1 MNPIHAHLLVNHL
14 PIVGAIISF
23 GVILFGIILKNDTVK
38 KTGLYINIF
47 SSISAFL
54 AHITGENAEHLAE
67 EIEGVSHQMIHEHE
81 HQAEPFGQLM
91 IGLGI
96 LAIVILILYRMK
108 PKLASKL
115 VFISALGLAI
125 SCFLAQRAG
134 TSGGEIRHPEI
145 NMSSS
150 SSDHEADDDENE
162 DH

>member
-38 KTGLYINIF
+38 KTGLFINIF

-54 AHITGENAEHLAE
+54 AHITGEKAEHLAE
-67 EIEGVSHQMIHEHE
+67 EIEGISHSAIHEHE

-96 LAIVILILYRMK
+96 LAIIILILYRMK
-108 PKLASKL
+108 PKLANLL
-115 VFISALGLAI
+115 VFISALGLAV

-145 NMSSS
+145 NTTTTSTSNH
-150 SSDHEADDDENE
+150 DEHDD
-162 DH
+162 

>member
-14 PIVGAIISF
+14 PIVGAIISL

-54 AHITGENAEHLAE
+54 AHITGEKAEHLAE
-67 EIEGVSHQMIHEHE
+67 EIEGVSHKLIHEHE

-96 LAIVILILYRMK
+96 LAIVILILYKMK
-108 PKLASKL
+108 PKVANML
-115 VFISALGLAI
+115 VFVSALGLAI
-125 SCFLAQRAG
+125 ACFLAQRAG

-145 NMSSS
+145 NTTTTSSS
-150 SSDHEADDDENE
+150 NHDDHDD
-162 DH
+162 